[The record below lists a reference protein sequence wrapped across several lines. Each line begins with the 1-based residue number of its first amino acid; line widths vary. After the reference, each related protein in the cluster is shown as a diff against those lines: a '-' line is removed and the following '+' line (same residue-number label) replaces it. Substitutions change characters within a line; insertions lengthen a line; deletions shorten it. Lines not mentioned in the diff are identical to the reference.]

1 MEKALIIGIDPDVD
15 KSGVA
20 IYNKV
25 TKGIELSVLSFFSLF
40 DLLKLEKSKIR
51 EVVVEASWLIKKSN
65 FHNETK
71 GARVASRIGSKT
83 GANHEV
89 GRKIVEMCESLDIK
103 CICVRP
109 LKKRWKGRDGK
120 ITHEEFKM
128 LTNISQRTNQEMR
141 DAGLLVWGY

>member
-15 KSGVA
+15 RSGVA
-20 IYNKV
+20 IYNRE
-25 TKGIELSVLSFFSLF
+25 TKGIKLSALSFFSLF
-40 DLLKLEKSKIR
+40 DLLKEEKLKIR

-65 FHNETK
+65 FHCERK
-71 GARVASRIGSKT
+71 GASVASRIGSKT

-89 GRKIVEMCESLDIK
+89 GRKIVEMCKVLDIK
-103 CICVRP
+103 CVCVRP
-109 LKKRWKGRDGK
+109 LKKRWKGPKGK

-128 LTNISQRTNQEMR
+128 ITKISQRTNQEMR